1 MLTVGAQLSVPCLLL
16 GWLDV
21 ASMGRDTYGF
31 MVAGLERRERVVEI
45 ERERDE
51 DLVCVLGRASPFSC
65 CGSCLVTTNIIQVV
79 EH

>member
-45 ERERDE
+45 ERE
-51 DLVCVLGRASPFSC
+51 G
-65 CGSCLVTTNIIQVV
+65 
-79 EH
+79 